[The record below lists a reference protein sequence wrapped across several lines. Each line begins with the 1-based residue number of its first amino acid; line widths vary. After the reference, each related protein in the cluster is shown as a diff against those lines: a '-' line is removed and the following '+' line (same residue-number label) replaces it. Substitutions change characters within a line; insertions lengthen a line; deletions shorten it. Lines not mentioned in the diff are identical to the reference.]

1 MSQNYQEQQEI
12 SNLMFIVANSTKEN
26 SNNVWIY
33 PKFE

>member
-26 SNNVWIY
+26 PNNV
-33 PKFE
+33 